1 MAATGF
7 ASLAVG
13 LDFSE
18 LGSAINKGLVEPMQ
32 KSAQR
37 AGDAM
42 EKTLV
47 DSAVKAEKAVAQARG
62 KQEKATQQLEKAVKN
77 LRDAEDAVVV
87 ATKQKSIAE
96 TDYEKTVRESS
107 ARVEAAERKLLEL
120 KKSGKATTEQLE
132 KAERDLANARDKASM
147 DVESKE
153 LKLLNARKKV
163 ESATDKARAAQM
175 KLADANNSAVESA
188 ESLRRAQEKLA
199 TATDEASDSAQ
210 AAGDEFG
217 GMSGV
222 FDDLMGKLGPVT
234 AALGGV
240 LGGGALLSA
249 GKATADE
256 ITTIQNRLG
265 LTGDAADAVGE
276 SIRETLK
283 GGVAASAEEA
293 ASVVGALEAQ
303 FEDLGVNGEQT
314 SAQLADNFLAFSKTF
329 GVDVAEAT
337 QTAGQLIKNGL
348 ASDVEGAADLMTV
361 AMQRVP
367 DAMKNELPEIINEY
381 GVNFANLGLSGEEA
395 FTMLVNQAE
404 NGKWALDKTGDA
416 LKEFTIRGSDM
427 SATSVAAYEKLGL
440 SAEDMSSKIAAGGE
454 GAREAMEQ
462 TAQKLL
468 EIEDPAERANAAIA
482 LFGTPLEDIGVDQI
496 PTFLEGLT
504 GLEGG
509 MGDVEG
515 ASQQLGDAV
524 ANSLDGRLTTLKNT
538 VTDLGTGAFMGL
550 WDAVSSGIDFF
561 GRFSGIIVPLGGAFT
576 GLATAVGVYAAAQK
590 VAAAGGFLQFMMKLP
605 GVTAAVS
612 AAQGVLNAV
621 MAANPIIL
629 VTAAIAGL
637 VAGLVV
643 FFTKTEAGRAAW
655 EKLKAGVAAA
665 IEAIKAKISEMVS
678 VASQKIEAMK
688 GFFTRLPETIKS
700 VFSGAGSWL
709 RDAGANIIR
718 GLANGIS
725 SAVGVVQNALRA
737 VIPDNLERF
746 VPGLHFGGLAG
757 FARGGV
763 LPQVP
768 GIPDSVRD
776 PILGVNG
783 QGIPVARVE
792 SGEFIVNR
800 EATKKHLGLLRA
812 INGGLNPA
820 QGDLG
825 LPRYADGGLVTFD
838 EVVKFLKGGTVNGN
852 PTPAPLEGYPYT
864 WGGGLD
870 GNWGDC
876 SGLQSAIAALVAG
889 VDTTGRKF
897 ATMTQGAWLAQ
908 NGFKRGRGPGK
919 NAFETA
925 YFNGGPWGGHTAG
938 TIFDSKG
945 QSINIEMGGGRG
957 DGQFGGPAAGSRD
970 GQFTDIWW
978 RELKPVGESASAI
991 AAGEITST
999 SVDGVTIEGTD
1010 GKTYSIDW
1018 GAADSLASAWE
1029 SSSERDRKLS
1039 EWEKRFGSFDQ
1050 GGIATGKGLLVKNT
1064 AQDEMMLGPKLT
1076 QEMKDL
1082 SRMAPALDELPKAL
1096 YAQAGAINGLTSRL
1110 EWQKVGAEM
1119 AEGLAAKGRFGRSM
1133 LASVG
1138 RGDTLRAYAASMS
1151 LDEGVGLA
1159 DRVGKIFGMDK
1170 IGSTLTPVVEAW
1182 TDMEDAAIGQV
1193 DAADA
1198 IKQAEKNLAGA
1209 RKDGDKEAIKAAES
1223 ELEKATGVAK
1233 SAAAAVGQA
1242 QVAMALTVVETIVG
1256 LVESLATW
1264 INDKIQA
1271 VFEGQQSFWSAIESS
1286 VKSIGDVAKL
1296 VEDLRS
1302 DVIGLALD
1310 YGDAM
1315 IELRAAN
1322 RAVRLAAMD
1331 AGRAQLE
1338 AVVSVAE
1345 AQAAFDAQRL
1355 ADMRLAAQAYDDLSL
1370 VYDRFRWNQM
1380 TSTELA
1386 MDLNAQWSDESH
1398 ALFAELMSAQIG
1410 LDIARAEGEKA
1421 ALEATLKQT
1430 LAALDMRKVSDSLS
1444 VAVKKL
1450 EVASGQA
1457 FGVSQTEA
1465 TVAQR
1470 YATLA
1475 EERARLKAEIADSE
1489 NWFKNA
1495 GSYWGD
1501 QGLKA
1506 TNERRIAEID
1516 AMLAQIQAMPEAQTQ
1531 ITAEMQK
1538 QAEFLFDKAGWWGF
1552 IGNSGQI
1559 GKLAETGALGAGA
1572 RALDEIDFQT
1582 TLIDLK
1588 ASDDA
1593 LRLSIKEG
1601 LAQINAQPAIDAA
1614 DLKIQSLELAQESE
1628 DTWAEYW
1635 RSEDER
1641 VREALADLGR
1651 AQSDNA
1657 ATIRGMSDRAAQPVT
1672 LVGNTFD
1679 ADGVTA
1685 LLEKLGHRVDRLE
1698 SPVST
1703 GADVLMSRR

>member
-107 ARVEAAERKLLEL
+107 ARVESAERKLLDL

-163 ESATDKARAAQM
+163 EAATDKARSAQM
-175 KLADANNSAVESA
+175 KLADANNNAVESA
-188 ESLRRAQEKLA
+188 DELRRAQEKLA

-222 FDDLMGKLGPVT
+222 FDDLVGKLGPVT

-256 ITTIQNRLG
+256 ITNIQNRLG
-265 LTGDAADAVGE
+265 LTGEAADAVGE

-303 FEDLGVNGEQT
+303 FDDLGVNGEQT

-337 QTAGQLIKNGL
+337 QTAGQLIQNGL
-348 ASDVEGAADLMTV
+348 ASDVESAADLMTV

-496 PTFLEGLT
+496 PAFLEGLT
-504 GLEGG
+504 NLEGG
-509 MGDVEG
+509 MGVVEG
-515 ASQQLGDAV
+515 ASQQLGDTV
-524 ANSLDGRLTTLKNT
+524 ADSLDGRLSTLKNT
-538 VTDLGTGAFMGL
+538 VIDLGTGAFMGL
-550 WDAVSSGIDFF
+550 WDAISSGIDFF
-561 GRFSGIIVPLGGAFT
+561 GRFSGIILPLGGAFT

-612 AAQGVLNAV
+612 AAQMALNVV

-629 VTAAIAGL
+629 VTAALAGL

-655 EKLKAGVAAA
+655 EKLKAGIAAA
-665 IEAIKAKISEMVS
+665 IEAIKAKISEMVT
-678 VASQKIEAMK
+678 VTAQKIEAMK
-688 GFFTRLPETIKS
+688 GFFTRLPEAIKS

-718 GLANGIS
+718 GLADGVR
-725 SAVGVVQNALRA
+725 SAVGFVQDALRA

-763 LPQVP
+763 LPRVP

-812 INGGLNPA
+812 INGGGLNPA

-838 EVVKFLKGGTVNGN
+838 EVVKFLKGGTVKGN

-870 GNWGDC
+870 SNWGDC

-897 ATMTQGAWLAQ
+897 ATGSQGDWLAQ
-908 NGFKRGRGPGK
+908 HGFKRGRGPGK

-945 QSINIEMGGGRG
+945 RSINVEMGGGRG
-957 DGQFGGPAAGSRD
+957 NGQFGGPAAGSRD

-978 RELKPVGESASAI
+978 RELKPVGESASTIAGGAI
-991 AAGEITST
+991 KST

-1010 GKTYSIDW
+1010 GKTYSVDW

-1029 SSSERDRKLS
+1029 SGSERDRKLD

-1050 GGIATGKGLLVKNT
+1050 GGVLAGKGVFAKNT
-1064 AQDEMMLGPKLT
+1064 
-1076 QEMKDL
+1076 L
-1082 SRMAPALDELPKAL
+1082 SPERVLSPSQTKAFDELPKAL
-1096 YAQAGAINGLTSRL
+1096 YAQAASIDGLMSRL

-1119 AEGLAAKGRFGRSM
+1119 AEGLEAKGRFGQSM

-1151 LDEGVGLA
+1151 LGDGVGLA

-1170 IGSTLTPVVEAW
+1170 IGSTLTPVVDAW
-1182 TDMEDAAIGQV
+1182 TDMEDAAISQV

-1198 IKQAEKNLAGA
+1198 IKQAEKNLADA

-1223 ELEKATGVAK
+1223 ELEKATGVAA

-1264 INDKIQA
+1264 INDKIQS
-1271 VFEGQQSFWSAIESS
+1271 VFEGQQAFWSAIQSS

-1302 DVIGLALD
+1302 DVVGLALD
-1310 YGDAM
+1310 YGEAM

-1322 RAVRLAAMD
+1322 RDVRLAAMD
-1331 AGRAQLE
+1331 TGRAQLE

-1345 AQAAFDAQRL
+1345 AQAAFDAQRK
-1355 ADMRLAAQAYDDLSL
+1355 ADMRLAAQAYDDMSL
-1370 VYDRFRWNQM
+1370 AYDRFRWNEM

-1386 MDLNAQWSDESH
+1386 LDLNAKWSDESH

-1410 LDIARAEGEKA
+1410 LDIVRAEGDKA

-1430 LAALDMRKVSDSLS
+1430 LAALDMQKVSDSLS
-1444 VAVKKL
+1444 VAVQKL
-1450 EVASGQA
+1450 AVASGQA
-1457 FGVSQTEA
+1457 FGVSQAEA

-1489 NWFKNA
+1489 NWFWNA
-1495 GSYWGD
+1495 SSYWGEY
-1501 QGLKA
+1501 GLKA
-1506 TNERRIAEID
+1506 TNERRIDEID
-1516 AMLAQIQAMPEAQTQ
+1516 AMLAQLQAMPEAQTQ

-1538 QAEFLFDKAGWWGF
+1538 QAEYLYDKAGWWGF
-1552 IGNSGQI
+1552 IGNSAQI

-1572 RALDEIDFQT
+1572 RALDEIDFQN

-1593 LRLSIKEG
+1593 LRLSIEEG
-1601 LAQINAQPAIDAA
+1601 LAQLRAQPAIDAA
-1614 DLKIQSLELAQESE
+1614 DLKIQALELAQESE

-1657 ATIRGMSDRAAQPVT
+1657 ATIRDMSDRAAQPVT
-1672 LVGNTFD
+1672 LVGSNFD
-1679 ADGVTA
+1679 ADGVQA